1 MANITPRQNKDGS
14 LSYLIR
20 VYIDETGTG
29 HQLTKSMTWRPDPG
43 MKPSAA
49 EKELNRQATLFEE
62 KVKSGQTSYAGYN

>member
-1 MANITPRQNKDGS
+1 
-14 LSYLIR
+14 
-20 VYIDETGTG
+20 
-29 HQLTKSMTWRPDPG
+29 MTWRPDPG